1 MRTNDTMTVK
11 VLDCEGV
18 ARSGGSRGYGGGR
31 EFRSMSEGVRQGLE
45 REFELQGLR
54 REGNLNGT
62 KEEETSESGA
72 VIRESRLHLQTPYRP
87 LHKLRLK
94 EFRRDL
100 ISASFL
106 EFSQSQSSLRPTQ
119 TNSVSKRFAAEFVVD
134 GGVTTILSLSFYQ
147 VSVILYLFH
156 LLFVSLASL
165 CSCSHLS
172 FLVHQTRLVEKGGEN
187 ALFVS
192 SYRGGVIAVADGF
205 SSWVEQDVD
214 PSSYVLQ
221 RAHGSCFSSVRY
233 DPGFLVAMLEEVG
246 VLKIGN
252 VGDWD
257 YLSFLDKCLAFEKEI
272 LIRFHSAGQIIFS
285 TTPQEHY
292 FDCPIHLMLPLY
304 GGGGGSNMTKK
315 IFVAAPDDKAG
326 ATSTSVSRE
335 VHLPDNE
342 AQRRAIKWLL
352 KLSKVHEITQ
362 VPSFSKEAEFFLQG
376 IMDGLRWMKQWNR
389 FIPRLNDLKG
399 GGGQT
404 WGMELMELGR
414 EMSMEDDC
422 LLNLLRKRSGR
433 RGGSIRCVWRLRRRS
448 RVQIHERGARRGKP
462 HGTKEEETSESVE
475 LSPEGKLI
483 LEMRLSRS
491 LCLGEI
497 G

>member
-1 MRTNDTMTVK
+1 MRTNGTMTVK

-18 ARSGGSRGYGGGR
+18 ARSGGSRGYSGGR
-31 EFRSMSEGVRQGLE
+31 EFRSMSEGAQTGQKRSLAG
-45 REFELQGLR
+45 
-54 REGNLNGT
+54 EGNLNGT

-72 VIRESRLHLQTPYRP
+72 VIRESRLHLQTAYRP
-87 LHKLRLK
+87 LHKIQSPIQISSTNLFISTSESRLIHLDDHGISKFIISSHTPRPCKTELRLK

-119 TNSVSKRFAAEFVVD
+119 TNSISKRFAAEFVVD
-134 GGVTTILSLSFYQ
+134 GVTTILSLSFYQ
-147 VSVILYLFH
+147 
-156 LLFVSLASL
+156 
-165 CSCSHLS
+165 
-172 FLVHQTRLVEKGGEN
+172 VEKGGEN

-326 ATSTSVSRE
+326 ATSTSVSCE

-342 AQRRAIKWLL
+342 AQRRAVLI
-352 KLSKVHEITQ
+352 E
-362 VPSFSKEAEFFLQG
+362 
-376 IMDGLRWMKQWNR
+376 
-389 FIPRLNDLKG
+389 PR
-399 GGGQT
+399 
-404 WGMELMELGR
+404 
-414 EMSMEDDC
+414 
-422 LLNLLRKRSGR
+422 
-433 RGGSIRCVWRLRRRS
+433 
-448 RVQIHERGARRGKP
+448 
-462 HGTKEEETSESVE
+462 
-475 LSPEGKLI
+475 
-483 LEMRLSRS
+483 
-491 LCLGEI
+491 
-497 G
+497 